1 MTAPS
6 RSRLG
11 NAARSGKRFIGIRL
25 ALSQLGRQVGH
36 RAHPQQ
42 LALDVFV
49 QLIFPPHRG
58 DLLPAHLDLIQIE
71 LPQSAMIAIRVEI
84 EEIAS
89 GKMDKTDNVLKNAPH
104 TAESI
109 ISDNWNHSY
118 SRE

>member
-11 NAARSGKRFIGIRL
+11 NVARAGKRFIGIRL

-49 QLIFPPHRG
+49 QLIFPPHRSEEHTSELQSLRHLVCR
-58 DLLPAHLDLIQIE
+58 LLLEKKISSGSGRELVPLTFVFSHPAI
-71 LPQSAMIAIRVEI
+71 
-84 EEIAS
+84 
-89 GKMDKTDNVLKNAPH
+89 
-104 TAESI
+104 TARNS
-109 ISDNWNHSY
+109 
-118 SRE
+118 